1 MKMDTQMSKE
11 QLSALLDGELDPRDI
26 DALLAAL
33 QADESL
39 LDEGR
44 AWQVTSDVLRDE
56 SPNLVYMT
64 RFSEA
69 LAAEPV
75 ILAPGRIRRHALPL
89 RWVAAS
95 LAMTASVAFVGV
107 ALWQINHPAEAESQ
121 MALETDSPMYAYL
134 VAHRESDG
142 DPFIESAPLRSN
154 VQPVEYRR

>member
-11 QLSALLDGELDPRDI
+11 KFSALLDGELNPREV
-26 DALLAAL
+26 DALLTAL

-39 LDEGR
+39 LEDGR
-44 AWQVTSDVLRDE
+44 VWRVASDVLRGE
-56 SPNLVYMT
+56 SPNPAFMA
-64 RFSEA
+64 RFSA
-69 LAAEPV
+69 VLAEEPV
-75 ILAPGRIRRHALPL
+75 VIAPGRIRRHALPL

-107 ALWQINHPAEAESQ
+107 ALWQVNHPAEAENQ
-121 MALETDSPMYAYL
+121 MALEADSPMYAYL

-142 DPFIESAPLRSN
+142 DPFIESAPLRSS